1 MLVDED
7 ANACA
12 LCQPAS
18 DTHGPRVPRASVF
31 RLCQVLETHEQV
43 VLNVEKGP
51 LASVELALKLLAL
64 GALPCVLVE
73 ARGFLPG
80 QLHEHFLRA

>member
-1 MLVDED
+1 
-7 ANACA
+7 
-12 LCQPAS
+12 
-18 DTHGPRVPRASVF
+18 
-31 RLCQVLETHEQV
+31 VLETHEQV

-64 GALPCVLVE
+64 GALPGVLVE